1 MNFFSKYLFLNK
13 FNDESTARSKMNLHF
28 RFLIDDGFLYLVILG
43 IMVGIDAV
51 FQYDCFVIAICEEI
65 KLQGERAL
73 IPVTLT
79 AYIPVVVLLSG
90 SNDVLADFALWH
102 DGLVEDYRQ

>member
-1 MNFFSKYLFLNK
+1 
-13 FNDESTARSKMNLHF
+13 
-28 RFLIDDGFLYLVILG
+28 
-43 IMVGIDAV
+43 MVGIDAIL
-51 FQYDCFVIAICEEI
+51 QYDCFVIAICEEI